1 MKLYRVLLTI
11 SIIFFNHSVTT
22 AELTYNEKHLFENY
36 AYKSATNVRQAIKNI
51 TTIASILGIL
61 KNSSQVI
68 LCAFKKNAI
77 AQPCARTLGYL
88 AIFANIIYKPSH
100 FMDDIEFNEHCRE
113 MSLAKNLAISTGFF
127 TLMLLFFIKKAP
139 LSEMLNVLYKKHAK
153 HFRNKTISKYLHIIQ
168 LAESSWPCKWYLMSE
183 CLSKAI
189 TYGVKPFLSCYDK
202 CFSDYFLWKENL
214 RNITIKKLKDKYNF
228 SPQTTYNLNNARK
241 LQYHN
246 DVSFIFSK

>member
-1 MKLYRVLLTI
+1 MKLYRVLLII

-22 AELTYNEKHLFENY
+22 TDLTDNEKYNFENY
-36 AYKSATNVRQAIKNI
+36 AYKKATNIRNTIENI
-51 TTIASILGIL
+51 AVIASILGIL

-68 LCAFKKNAI
+68 LYAFKKNTI

-88 AIFANIIYKPSH
+88 AIFANIMYKPSH
-100 FMDDIEFNEHCRE
+100 FMDDFKFNKDCRG

-139 LSEMLNVLYKKHAK
+139 ISEMLNVLYKKHAK

-189 TYGVKPFLSCYDK
+189 TYAVKPFLSCYDK
-202 CFSDYFLWKENL
+202 YFSDCFYGKRTLE
-214 RNITIKKLKDKYNF
+214 T
-228 SPQTTYNLNNARK
+228 
-241 LQYHN
+241 
-246 DVSFIFSK
+246 